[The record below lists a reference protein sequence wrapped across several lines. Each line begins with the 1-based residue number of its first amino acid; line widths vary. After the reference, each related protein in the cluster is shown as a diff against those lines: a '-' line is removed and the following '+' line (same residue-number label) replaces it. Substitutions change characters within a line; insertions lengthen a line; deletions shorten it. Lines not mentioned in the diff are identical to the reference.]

1 LEPKKKSK
9 SFDIIVSAVTFVLA
23 VYIAL
28 QGAAAYAF
36 VSDAGLVGFEVFG
49 EVLSELERRVAGS
62 PFSFEWT
69 DVTSTYLVVI
79 LLAWFIAVV
88 YFITTRRK
96 LIIGKE
102 HGTAEWGDKKDISD
116 LFAVNILKGEITR
129 VKKKFRRDRNKREEE
144 IRLLKQKY
152 YNADMHLTAT
162 ERASIYNYKTNNHV
176 LVIGGSGSG
185 KTRYLIM
192 PNILQLNSSFVATDP
207 KGEVLEKCG
216 HLLEQQGYLIRV
228 LNLFN
233 LEQSD
238 YYNSFYYLHPDNAY
252 PDPKDR
258 RPGYEERVLT
268 LIDALIINTDGGKK
282 RESSDPFWEK
292 AERLFLQAIF
302 FAVCDGFLPEYQNM
316 NTAIWLIKLLQLK
329 EDGDNK
335 DSDLDYFFKE
345 FAKKH
350 GEDHIGVVQY
360 NEFRGKAAGKTAM
373 SIVISAVAR
382 LAPFQTKEM
391 KRIVSHDTMMLQELG
406 ERKMA
411 IFVVVPPTGDTFNFV
426 SGLLFTQMFQE
437 LQYCASIK
445 YKDKG
450 QRLPVPVRFLLDEF
464 ANTCVIPKFVEI
476 LAYARSFGVGIVP
489 VFQSFDQIKKLYEKD
504 VGVFV
509 DNCSYL
515 LFLGRC
521 THGETLEYLSK
532 LLGKGTFDKR
542 SSSRTYGSKGSS
554 SKSWDTLGRE
564 LMMPDE
570 IRKMPDDKCLLIASG
585 RKPFYS
591 TKYDYTSHPN
601 YHMTSDGG
609 AGSYDYKPKIVNID
623 DYKNKY
629 GYGDRP
635 HGEDGFL
642 SHPGIL
648 HGDVVYTGDDTAFV
662 TENEIKAFSSI
673 KELLGSL
680 RGIFNRKKLKPI
692 SDEKMGGLDDGDV
705 AGASNSVISEL
716 LDEFR
721 GDGGKGAVDSGKALS
736 AVIDPLEIIADTLP
750 RLHNLKPISD
760 FKMGD
765 DSNID
770 VSEFEADD
778 DDVLEYDFEDDE
790 VFCKLLDELVDV
802 LDEVVDQAGGAGDE
816 VA

>member
-1 LEPKKKSK
+1 MEPKKKSK
-9 SFDIIVSAVTFVLA
+9 SFDIIVSAVTFMLA
-23 VYIAL
+23 VYVAI
-28 QGAAAYAF
+28 QGAASYVFA
-36 VSDAGLVGFEVFG
+36 VDAGKYGFDVIG
-49 EVLSELERRVAGS
+49 EALSEFERRVSGS
-62 PFSFEWT
+62 PLSFEWT
-69 DVTSTYLVVI
+69 DLTFAWLIVI
-79 LLAWFIAVV
+79 LFAWFIAVLYV
-88 YFITTRRK
+88 LSTRRN
-96 LIIGKE
+96 LILGKE
-102 HGTAEWGDKKDISD
+102 HGTAKWGEQKDISD
-116 LFAVNILKGEITR
+116 LFAANILKKEITR
-129 VKKKFRRDRNKREEE
+129 IKKKFRKNRVKCAEEVRNAKH
-144 IRLLKQKY
+144 KY
-152 YNADMHLTAT
+152 YNADMILTAS
-162 ERASIYNYKTNNHV
+162 ERASIYNFKTNNHV

-185 KTRYLIM
+185 KTRYLM
-192 PNILQLNSSFVATDP
+192 LPNILQAHSSLVLTDP
-207 KGEVLEKCG
+207 KGELVEKSG
-216 HLLEQQGYLIRV
+216 SFLEQQGYLIRV
-228 LNLFN
+228 LNLFE
-233 LEQSD
+233 LTKSD
-238 YYNSFYYLHPDNAY
+238 YYNPFYYLFPDNAF

-329 EDGDNK
+329 EEGDNK

-476 LAYARSFGVGIVP
+476 LAYARSFGVGIAP

-521 THGETLEYLSK
+521 THNETLDYFSK

-570 IRKMPDDKCLLIASG
+570 IRKMPDDKCLLIVSG

-609 AGSYDYKPKIVNID
+609 AGSYDYKPKIINID
-623 DYKNKY
+623 DYRKDTGE
-629 GYGDRP
+629 GYRP
-635 HGEDGFL
+635 HGEDGNLPFT
-642 SHPGIL
+642 HPGMML
-648 HGDVVYTGDDTAFV
+648 NDDIADEDARFIA
-662 TENEIKAFSSI
+662 ENEIKAFSSI
-673 KELLGSL
+673 KELLSSL
-680 RGIFNRKKLKPI
+680 RGIFRSKKLKPI
-692 SDEKMGGLDDGDV
+692 SDDKMGDGGDA
-705 AGASNSVISEL
+705 AGAVSGSVITEL
-716 LDEFR
+716 LNEFR
-721 GDGGKGAVDSGKALS
+721 DDGGKGAVDSGKALS
-736 AVIDPLEIIADTLP
+736 AVLDPLEIIADTLP
-750 RLHNLKPISD
+750 NIHNLKPISD
-760 FKMGD
+760 LKMD
-765 DSNID
+765 DGSDID
-770 VSEFEADD
+770 ISGFEDD
-778 DDVLEYDFEDDE
+778 GSDDVFVYDFEDDE
-790 VFCKLLDELVDV
+790 VFCGLLDELVDA
-802 LDEVVDQAGGAGDE
+802 LDEVVD
-816 VA
+816 